1 MKRIGKVGSR
11 GVSLVEAMV
20 ALAVMAF
27 GMLAVVGVQSTLR
40 LNADIAKQ
48 RTEATLIAQDQLE
61 GDRSFTQVEAP
72 VGTPSWTTIVS
83 DIGPRDVVG
92 LNAVYKVLREV
103 TLDEPPAKVLRVT
116 VSWDDRSGQRQFVML
131 NSSIAAAA
139 PALSGTLA
147 VRPGTSAAAPVRRP
161 FQRHPSIPPAARDFG
176 QKSAFVIPSH
186 RQLVIVFNNVTGAVT
201 SLCTL
206 PHDSSN
212 ESITFTDISGCA
224 DTAGQ
229 LLTGFIRFE
238 RRTSEPD
245 LTAADA
251 ENPPG
256 PALNLTMNVNL
267 SSSGHSGSPQCYDDT
282 TGARALA
289 GDLPFATYYCVIFA
303 NSSLQWSGIITIVP
317 LGGVDWHIGGS
328 GAGDPEAHRVCR
340 YTPATSDGQTVPNAD
355 HPRNYV
361 NVSGNL
367 TNQNFLV
374 IRSSKHCPTDGP
386 ANPSVGD
393 FVNTNT
399 LQHQPSPPP

>member
-1 MKRIGKVGSR
+1 MKRTEGRSGSR

-20 ALAVMAF
+20 ALAVMGF

-48 RTEATLIAQDQLE
+48 RTEATLIAQDQME
-61 GDRSFTQVEAP
+61 ADRSFTQIEAP

-83 DIGPRDVVG
+83 DVAPRDVAG

-103 TLDEPPAKVLRVT
+103 TLDQPPAKVLRVT
-116 VSWDDRSGQRQFVML
+116 VTWADRSGQPQSVVL

-147 VRPGTSAAAPVRRP
+147 VRPGTSPAAPVRRP
-161 FQRHPSIPPAARDFG
+161 FQRHPTIPAAARDFG
-176 QKSAFVIPSH
+176 QKSGFVIPGH
-186 RQLVIVFNNVTGAVT
+186 QQLVIVFNNVTGAVT
-201 SLCTL
+201 SLCEL

-212 ESITFTDISGCA
+212 ESITFTDIAGCA

-238 RRTSEPD
+238 RRISGSD

-256 PALNLTMNVNL
+256 PALNLHLDVNL
-267 SSSGHSGSPQCYDDT
+267 TSSGHSGSPQCYDDT
-282 TGARALA
+282 TGARAVA

-303 NSSLQWSGIITIVP
+303 NSSQQWSGVSTIEA

-328 GAGDPEAHRVCR
+328 GSDPDAHRVCR
-340 YTPATSDGQTVPNAD
+340 YTPATSDGQTVANAD
-355 HPRNYV
+355 HPRTYV
-361 NVSGNL
+361 GVSGNL

-386 ANPSVGD
+386 ANPSIGD